1 MEEINDL
8 LQLLLCLILT
18 SHIMEFD
25 SRLAGHINL
34 GITLTKL
41 HGISKTAAT
50 HLFHQHPGQHLPDC
64 HKNSDL
70 QDKQNKLTYPGIFF
84 ILYFSK
90 FTSGIIESIY
100 QIRIIKHNRGISLLL
115 FCLISEINHI
125 IFHLSSIHFFV
136 IQHGQESS
144 VIHFLNLCL

>member
-64 HKNSDL
+64 HKDSDL
-70 QDKQNKLTYPGIFF
+70 QDK
-84 ILYFSK
+84 
-90 FTSGIIESIY
+90 
-100 QIRIIKHNRGISLLL
+100 
-115 FCLISEINHI
+115 
-125 IFHLSSIHFFV
+125 
-136 IQHGQESS
+136 
-144 VIHFLNLCL
+144 